1 MSSKRPTEGQGDAA
15 APDRPAGVR
24 SVERAIDLL
33 QALNQQAVSTID
45 DLCRRTGL
53 PKATITRLLRT
64 FESRGLVAQSTRFGA
79 YHLAAGISSLN
90 SGYDSKPRAIVAA
103 VPVCDALTREV
114 KWPVTLALF
123 DVDAMVVRYS
133 TIPQSP
139 LSLLHSSINLR
150 RSMVGRALGRAYLA
164 FCPDD
169 ERDFI
174 IESLKSSAR
183 EEDQLVHDLPALHD
197 ILARTRKQG
206 YALRD
211 PDFSTRSCTLAIPV
225 VHDSRIVATL
235 GLSWFA
241 SVMRPDDAVQRYLT
255 PLRDAAQQIAAGL
268 ASLDGQTSGERAS
281 PGAPG

>member
-1 MSSKRPTEGQGDAA
+1 MPKAGPGAEGI
-15 APDRPAGVR
+15 R
-24 SVERAIDLL
+24 SVERAIDVL

-45 DLCRRTGL
+45 DLSRRTGL
-53 PKATITRLLRT
+53 PKSTITRLLRT
-64 FESRGLVAQSTRFGA
+64 FEQRGLVAQSARFGA
-79 YHLAAGISSLN
+79 YHLAPGIASLH
-90 SGYDSKPRAIVAA
+90 SGYDSRPQAIAA
-103 VPVCDALTREV
+103 AIPVCDALTREV

-164 FCPDD
+164 FCEAK

-174 IESLKSSAR
+174 IESLKGSTR
-183 EEDQLVHDLPALHD
+183 EEDQLVHDLPALHA
-197 ILARTRKQG
+197 ILDRTRSEG

-211 PDFSTRSCTLAIPV
+211 PNFSSRSCTFAIPV
-225 VHDSRIVATL
+225 VHADRVIATL

-241 SVMRPDDAVQRYLT
+241 SVMQPDEALSRYLA
-255 PLRDAAQQIAAGL
+255 PLQEGARQIAAEL
-268 ASLDGQTSGERAS
+268 RSSGEAT
-281 PGAPG
+281 